1 MISIRIEM
9 KSTDDSTVNTE
20 GFGALLYETGRAW
33 RNKLDQ
39 RLRPLGLSQAKWIA
53 LLQLSKCG
61 DGMTQKELAERIGI
75 EEPTLVGLLDRLTA
89 DGWIE
94 RREADHDR
102 RCKTVHLR
110 RKAQTVLQQINKVAA
125 GVRTELLVDINEA
138 KLHKCMEV
146 LRKIK
151 ERAETLK

>member
-1 MISIRIEM
+1 M
-9 KSTDDSTVNTE
+9 KSTSDDVVNAE
-20 GFGALLYETGRAW
+20 GFGALLHETGRTW

-39 RLRPLGLSQAKWIA
+39 RLKPLGLSQAKWVA
-53 LLQLSKCG
+53 LLQLSKGG

-94 RREADHDR
+94 RREAGHDR

-110 RKAQTVLQQINKVAA
+110 PKAQAVLAQITRVAA
-125 GVRTELLVDINEA
+125 GLRAELLANIDEA
-138 KLHKCMEV
+138 ELRKCMEV

-151 ERAETLK
+151 ERAESLR

>member
-1 MISIRIEM
+1 M
-9 KSTDDSTVNTE
+9 KSTDNGSVNSE
-20 GFGALLYETGRAW
+20 GFGALLYETGRVW

-39 RLRPLGLSQAKWIA
+39 RLRPLGLSQAKWVA
-53 LLQLSKCG
+53 LLQLSKRG

-94 RREADHDR
+94 RREAGHDR

-110 RKAQTVLQQINKVAA
+110 PKAQAVLTQITRVAA
-125 GVRTELLVDINEA
+125 GLRAELLADINEA
-138 KLHKCMEV
+138 ELHECMEV

-151 ERAETLK
+151 EQAESLG